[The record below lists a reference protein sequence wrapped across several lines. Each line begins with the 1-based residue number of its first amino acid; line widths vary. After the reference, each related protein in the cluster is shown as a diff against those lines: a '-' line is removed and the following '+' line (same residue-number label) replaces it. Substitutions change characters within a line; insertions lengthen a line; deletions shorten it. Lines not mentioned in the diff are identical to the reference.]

1 MADPDEKELLD
12 RGEFVE
18 LLCRLALL
26 RYADPAEPDGLEL
39 PAALDSLIENHVGP
53 YVDHLAQSSS
63 LTPSTIG
70 RNDGFR
76 IKFFYTPETDQ
87 VLTKYETQL
96 RRIFRDYACGQH
108 SKDPFGAEEKRR
120 QKLLHKKPKKPEL
133 DIFGQ
138 EVEEDEVVCQVPK
151 IDFADLLELIVR
163 TGALDV
169 DYLRPKKQPPA
180 DGLGRGRVTEY
191 ELLQDAIKSELLSID
206 DKGSAAQNASL
217 DFGEFLEFVCRH
229 VWRLHVLEGA
239 THDAGLAHY
248 HSRLDHWIE
257 ALCDILYFED
267 SHAELRARYVR
278 GALPPTPQES
288 SRPQPQL
295 LAQASAVS
303 VAAKLA
309 SKMRGRKSSIDS
321 WAFAPPDE
329 EYDDDDDEEDEAA
342 PEPKAAAPPRQVPRK
357 AAKKQT
363 KKKHAYQTNPYA
375 LPAGPLRKTR
385 KDRPR
390 RKKERDGPATFEGFF
405 ADGDAMPPHSPIR
418 TPNRPSLDGPPAAS
432 DPRTPGGGLKEEYL
446 DDDEEDDEE
455 EYDEEEYDSQP
466 LTAAADPRTPGG
478 GLKTLSEEEFEDED
492 DEEDL
497 SLTPA
502 KPITAAADPRTP
514 GGGLR
519 SAEESYE
526 ESYEE
531 D

>member
-1 MADPDEKELLD
+1 M
-12 RGEFVE
+12 
-18 LLCRLALL
+18 
-26 RYADPAEPDGLEL
+26 
-39 PAALDSLIENHVGP
+39 
-53 YVDHLAQSSS
+53 
-63 LTPSTIG
+63 
-70 RNDGFR
+70 
-76 IKFFYTPETDQ
+76 
-87 VLTKYETQL
+87 
-96 RRIFRDYACGQH
+96 
-108 SKDPFGAEEKRR
+108 
-120 QKLLHKKPKKPEL
+120 
-133 DIFGQ
+133 
-138 EVEEDEVVCQVPK
+138 CQVPK

-191 ELLQDAIKSELLSID
+191 EVLCDAIKSELLSID
-206 DKGSAAQNASL
+206 DKGAGAQNASL

-229 VWRLHVLEGA
+229 VWRLHCLEGA
-239 THDAGLAHY
+239 SHDKGLAHY

-257 ALCDILYFED
+257 ALCDTLYFED

-295 LAQASAVS
+295 LAQASAMN

-321 WAFAPPDE
+321 WAFAPPEDEYDE
-329 EYDDDDDEEDEAA
+329 EEEEEEVE
-342 PEPKAAAPPRQVPRK
+342 PEKPAPPPRK
-357 AAKKQT
+357 ATRKKGP
-363 KKKHAYQTNPYA
+363 KKHAYQTNPYA

-385 KDRPR
+385 REKPR

-446 DDDEEDDEE
+446 EDEEDEEE
-455 EYDEEEYDSQP
+455 EYEEEYDSQP

-492 DEEDL
+492 EDEEL

>member
-1 MADPDEKELLD
+1 MASGGLLFD
-12 RGEFVE
+12 
-18 LLCRLALL
+18 
-26 RYADPAEPDGLEL
+26 
-39 PAALDSLIENHVGP
+39 
-53 YVDHLAQSSS
+53 
-63 LTPSTIG
+63 
-70 RNDGFR
+70 
-76 IKFFYTPETDQ
+76 
-87 VLTKYETQL
+87 YE
-96 RRIFRDYACGQH
+96 A
-108 SKDPFGAEEKRR
+108 
-120 QKLLHKKPKKPEL
+120 
-133 DIFGQ
+133 
-138 EVEEDEVVCQVPK
+138 
-151 IDFADLLELIVR
+151 VR
-163 TGALDV
+163 TESRMTWSPRRRLHDHA
-169 DYLRPKKQPPA
+169 
-180 DGLGRGRVTEY
+180 RVRASRE
-191 ELLQDAIKSELLSID
+191 SI
-206 DKGSAAQNASL
+206 STQ
-217 DFGEFLEFVCRH
+217 VCRH

-239 THDAGLAHY
+239 SHEKGLAHY
-248 HSRLDHWIE
+248 HARLDHWIE
-257 ALCDILYFED
+257 ALCDTLYFED

-295 LAQASAVS
+295 LAQASAIN

-321 WAFAPPDE
+321 WAFAPPEDEYDE
-329 EYDDDDDEEDEAA
+329 EEEEEAA
-342 PEPKAAAPPRQVPRK
+342 PEPVKAPPPRK
-357 AAKKQT
+357 AAKKPT

-385 KDRPR
+385 REKPR

-405 ADGDAMPPHSPIR
+405 VEGGEELPPHSPIR
-418 TPNRPSLDGPPAAS
+418 TRPSLDGLPAAS

-446 DDDEEDDEE
+446 DDEEEDEE
-455 EYDEEEYDSQP
+455 EYEEEYDSQP

-478 GLKTLSEEEFEDED
+478 GLKTLSEEEFED
-492 DEEDL
+492 DEEDEEL

>member
-1 MADPDEKELLD
+1 M
-12 RGEFVE
+12 
-18 LLCRLALL
+18 
-26 RYADPAEPDGLEL
+26 
-39 PAALDSLIENHVGP
+39 
-53 YVDHLAQSSS
+53 
-63 LTPSTIG
+63 
-70 RNDGFR
+70 
-76 IKFFYTPETDQ
+76 
-87 VLTKYETQL
+87 
-96 RRIFRDYACGQH
+96 
-108 SKDPFGAEEKRR
+108 
-120 QKLLHKKPKKPEL
+120 
-133 DIFGQ
+133 
-138 EVEEDEVVCQVPK
+138 
-151 IDFADLLELIVR
+151 
-163 TGALDV
+163 
-169 DYLRPKKQPPA
+169 
-180 DGLGRGRVTEY
+180 
-191 ELLQDAIKSELLSID
+191 
-206 DKGSAAQNASL
+206 
-217 DFGEFLEFVCRH
+217 
-229 VWRLHVLEGA
+229 LEGA

-257 ALCDILYFED
+257 ALCDTLYFED

-295 LAQASAVS
+295 LAQASAIN

-309 SKMRGRKSSIDS
+309 SKMRRGRKSSIDS
-321 WAFAPPDE
+321 WAFAPAED
-329 EYDDDDDEEDEAA
+329 EYDDEEEVE
-342 PEPKAAAPPRQVPRK
+342 PEPVKPPRK

-385 KDRPR
+385 KEKPR
-390 RKKERDGPATFEGFF
+390 RKHKDGPATFEGFF
-405 ADGDAMPPHSPIR
+405 VEGGEDLPPHSPIR
-418 TPNRPSLDGPPAAS
+418 TRPSLDGLPAAS

-446 DDDEEDDEE
+446 DDEEEDDGEEYEE
-455 EYDEEEYDSQP
+455 EEFSQP

-478 GLKTLSEEEFEDED
+478 GLKTLSEEEFEDEED
-492 DEEDL
+492 MEEEL

>member
-1 MADPDEKELLD
+1 M
-12 RGEFVE
+12 
-18 LLCRLALL
+18 
-26 RYADPAEPDGLEL
+26 
-39 PAALDSLIENHVGP
+39 
-53 YVDHLAQSSS
+53 
-63 LTPSTIG
+63 
-70 RNDGFR
+70 
-76 IKFFYTPETDQ
+76 
-87 VLTKYETQL
+87 
-96 RRIFRDYACGQH
+96 
-108 SKDPFGAEEKRR
+108 
-120 QKLLHKKPKKPEL
+120 
-133 DIFGQ
+133 
-138 EVEEDEVVCQVPK
+138 CQVPK
-151 IDFADLLELIVR
+151 IQFADLLELVVR

-191 ELLQDAIKSELLSID
+191 EVLQDAIKSELLSID

-229 VWRLHVLEGA
+229 VWRLHCLEGA

-257 ALCDILYFED
+257 ALCDTLYFED

-295 LAQASAVS
+295 LAQASAIN

-321 WAFAPPDE
+321 WAFAPPEDEYEEEEDE
-329 EYDDDDDEEDEAA
+329 EEAA
-342 PEPKAAAPPRQVPRK
+342 PEKPAAPPPRK
-357 AAKKQT
+357 AAKKRQGP
-363 KKKHAYQTNPYA
+363 KKHAYQTNPYA

-385 KDRPR
+385 RDKPR

-405 ADGDAMPPHSPIR
+405 VEGGEDLPPHSPIR
-418 TPNRPSLDGPPAAS
+418 TPNRPSLDGPPAS
-432 DPRTPGGGLKEEYL
+432 QDPRTPGGGMKEEYL
-446 DDDEEDDEE
+446 EDDEDDEE
-455 EYDEEEYDSQP
+455 EYEQEYDSQP

-478 GLKTLSEEEFEDED
+478 GLKTLSEEEFEDDDD
-492 DEEDL
+492 DEEL
-497 SLTPA
+497 ALTPA